1 MKEEHRKAELKISG
15 MTCATC
21 ATTIE
26 DALLGLEGTSDA
38 RVNLGTETAS
48 VEYDSSKT
56 KLADLER
63 VVKNAGYRVI
73 NEKVALKVGGMA
85 CATCATTVGD
95 ALRNLE
101 GVSEANVNLGAE
113 NVYVT
118 YNPRLTTTTEMK
130 GAIERAG
137 YQYLG
142 VVGKDTEDIEKAA
155 MEQDL
160 KEKRT
165 RIILGFATGA
175 LLMILE
181 RVPVAPPMPYLMLI
195 ISGPV
200 FIYLSYP
207 IFNAARRAIQNKNL
221 NMDVMYSMGIGA
233 AFVSSL
239 LGTFGIL
246 LTKEFILYET
256 AIFLAS
262 FLTLGRYMETKVK
275 GRTSEAIK
283 KLMGLQ
289 PRTATVLR
297 DGQEMETTAEDLQID
312 DVILARP
319 GEKIPADG
327 LVIYGESYVD
337 ESMIT
342 GEPIPVLKREGDS
355 VVGGSLTRTG

>member
-1 MKEEHRKAELKISG
+1 MKEERRKAELKISG

-38 RVNLGTETAS
+38 RVNLGTEIAS

-63 VVKNAGYRVI
+63 VVKNAGYQVI
-73 NEKVALKVGGMA
+73 NEKVALKVGGMT
-85 CATCATTVGD
+85 CATCATVVGD
-95 ALRNLE
+95 ALRNLA
-101 GVSEANVNLGAE
+101 GVSEASVNLGAE
-113 NVYVT
+113 KAYVT
-118 YNPRLTTTTEMK
+118 YNPRLTTATEMK
-130 GAIERAG
+130 GAIEGAS

-142 VVGKDTEDIEKAA
+142 VVGRETEDIEKAA
-155 MEQDL
+155 MERDL
-160 KEKRT
+160 GEKRT
-165 RIILGFATGA
+165 RIILGFVTGA

-181 RVPVAPPMPYLMLI
+181 RVPVELPMPYLMLI

-207 IFNAARRAIQNKNL
+207 IFNAARRALRNRNL
-221 NMDVMYSMGIGA
+221 NMDVMYSMGIGV

-239 LGTFGIL
+239 LGTFEIL
-246 LTKEFILYET
+246 LTREFMLYGT

-262 FLTLGRYMETKVK
+262 FLTLGRYMEIKAK

-289 PRTATVLR
+289 PRTATLLR
-297 DGQEMETTAEDLQID
+297 EGQEMETAVEDLQIG
-312 DVILARP
+312 DVILVRP
-319 GEKIPADG
+319 GEKIPSRRFGD
-327 LVIYGESYVD
+327 LW
-337 ESMIT
+337 
-342 GEPIPVLKREGDS
+342 RE
-355 VVGGSLTRTG
+355 LR